1 LLDILVNIVKN
12 EPQGQL
18 RRETIRLMGILGALD
33 PYKHQQ
39 VIEESPESNLRAE
52 AEAESDVTLIMKG
65 ITPSNEE
72 YYPTVVINTLMQML
86 KEDTLRQYHSS
97 AVEAVMSIYATMGM
111 KCVPFLPTVVPGI
124 VSVLKEAQSDDR
136 LEGYFNQLSLLVKI
150 VRQHIRPHLP
160 IILHAVAEHWYTSTR
175 LQATM
180 LSLIE
185 SIARSLEGEFKIYLA
200 NVLPLMLGVLD
211 TDARTDAG
219 KAACQRVLHAFL
231 VFGSSAEEY
240 MHLIIPVIVRMF
252 DIDRPR
258 PKEVRRSAIETIGR
272 MSRQVNISEF
282 AAKVIHPLS
291 RVLTASDQTLKLAA
305 METLCALVFQLGPD
319 CLHFVPTIDKIL
331 AQHKINHT
339 AYALIVN
346 KLKRNEPLPQ
356 DLSPDE
362 RFGDE
367 DDDQYPTEIATKKLA
382 VNQQHLKNAWEA
394 SQKSTKDDWIEW
406 MRRFSVELLKES
418 PQQALRACTPL
429 ASIYTPLARSLFN
442 SAFVS
447 CWTEL
452 YDQYQ
457 EELVRSLEVALTSP
471 NIPPEILQILLNLA
485 EFMEHD
491 DKALPIDVRTLGMYA
506 GKCHAFAKALHYKE
520 LEFNAEQNASAVEA
534 LISINNQLQQ
544 TDAAFGILRKAQGY
558 SDVDL
563 KETWFEKLQRW

>member
-1 LLDILVNIVKN
+1 
-12 EPQGQL
+12 
-18 RRETIRLMGILGALD
+18 
-33 PYKHQQ
+33 
-39 VIEESPESNLRAE
+39 
-52 AEAESDVTLIMKG
+52 
-65 ITPSNEE
+65 
-72 YYPTVVINTLMQML
+72 
-86 KEDTLRQYHSS
+86 
-97 AVEAVMSIYATMGM
+97 
-111 KCVPFLPTVVPGI
+111 
-124 VSVLKEAQSDDR
+124 
-136 LEGYFNQLSLLVKI
+136 
-150 VRQHIRPHLP
+150 
-160 IILHAVAEHWYTSTR
+160 
-175 LQATM
+175 
-180 LSLIE
+180 
-185 SIARSLEGEFKIYLA
+185 
-200 NVLPLMLGVLD
+200 
-211 TDARTDAG
+211 
-219 KAACQRVLHAFL
+219 
-231 VFGSSAEEY
+231 
-240 MHLIIPVIVRMF
+240 
-252 DIDRPR
+252 
-258 PKEVRRSAIETIGR
+258 
-272 MSRQVNISEF
+272 
-282 AAKVIHPLS
+282 
-291 RVLTASDQTLKLAA
+291 

-319 CLHFVPTIDKIL
+319 YLHFVPTIDKIL
-331 AQHKINHT
+331 AQQKINHT

-367 DDDQYPTEIATKKLA
+367 DDDY
-382 VNQQHLKNAWEA
+382 
-394 SQKSTKDDWIEW
+394 QKSTKDDWIEW

-534 LISINNQLQQ
+534 LISINNQ
-544 TDAAFGILRKAQGY
+544 
-558 SDVDL
+558 
-563 KETWFEKLQRW
+563 